1 MNKFFTSTCAAVL
14 VMSTAG
20 AAITP
25 ALAAP
30 MNTDGA
36 QFIQV
41 AQYGQRGPV
50 FYQRGGYGY
59 YNGHRGDRHQHAGWR
74 QYNGYWF
81 PPSAFI
87 GAAIGGAILGGI
99 IAHAH

>member
-1 MNKFFTSTCAAVL
+1 MNRILTSACAALL
-14 VMSTAG
+14 VVSTAG
-20 AAITP
+20 AVVTP

-30 MNTDGA
+30 VINGGA
-36 QFIQV
+36 QFIET
-41 AQYGQRGPV
+41 AQHGPV

-59 YNGHRGDRHQHAGWR
+59 YNGQRGDRHRHPGWR

-81 PPSAFI
+81 PPGAFI
-87 GAAIGGAILGGI
+87 GAAIGGAIIGGM

>member
-1 MNKFFTSTCAAVL
+1 MNKFLTSACAALL
-14 VMSTAG
+14 VGSTAG
-20 AAITP
+20 AVVTP

-30 MNTDGA
+30 AAVGA
-36 QFIQV
+36 QLTQV
-41 AQYGQRGPV
+41 AFHSQHRGPV

-59 YNGHRGDRHQHAGWR
+59 YNGHRGDRHRHPGWR

-87 GAAIGGAILGGI
+87 GAAIGGILGGA
-99 IAHAH
+99 IAHAR